1 MSESTVPRANP
12 RIILR
17 EEFDDWAVLFD
28 PDTGEGFGID
38 PVAVFYWKR
47 LDGVRT
53 KSQLLDE
60 LRQECTD
67 VPDDAPEHLDA
78 FIARLERRGL
88 LSVDEDA
95 AAES

>member
-1 MSESTVPRANP
+1 MSGDFVPLANP

-47 LDGVRT
+47 LDGKRT
-53 KSQLLDE
+53 KEQLLEE

-67 VPDDAPEHLDA
+67 VPGDASEHLDA
-78 FIARLERRGL
+78 FIERLERRGL
-88 LSVDEDA
+88 VTVEPDA
-95 AAES
+95 APVP